1 MKTQSVFAFIPE
13 FVEFELLDE
22 SVLVE
27 LVVASVPIIAEAVL
41 DFYPQP
47 FPFLDKWC
55 EDVNNVNLNIFCPY
69 LFRFTFPKLYV
80 FTSIIQNES
89 HYSHMYSPTL
99 HVPTL

>member
-1 MKTQSVFAFIPE
+1 MKTQSAFAFIPE

-47 FPFLDKWC
+47 FPFLDK
-55 EDVNNVNLNIFCPY
+55 
-69 LFRFTFPKLYV
+69 
-80 FTSIIQNES
+80 
-89 HYSHMYSPTL
+89 
-99 HVPTL
+99 